1 MRCTWSGPQVE
12 CWCFFKTLYLPTY
25 IPIYSCI
32 DNVLGHIFWSFFCGT
47 MMMLLKKKLTTT
59 RAPPINLLHVF
70 TSKPITKHFRWW
82 TAIIRLV
89 KIARRLLFSHGEIVG
104 NKSSASPPLLVEFT
118 LPINWLH
125 THTKQWLRKKHYI
138 YHSCRFY
145 RPWDRHLMRPSSW
158 LGSRCRPVGQS
169 GGRQWSAI
177 SFLILSPLLV
187 LFIT

>member
-1 MRCTWSGPQVE
+1 M
-12 CWCFFKTLYLPTY
+12 
-25 IPIYSCI
+25 
-32 DNVLGHIFWSFFCGT
+32 LGHIFWSFFCGT
-47 MMMLLKKKLTTT
+47 AMMLLKKKLTTT

-145 RPWDRHLMRPSSW
+145 RPWDRHLMRPSPAW
-158 LGSRCRPVGQS
+158 LAGCSRSRLVRQS
-169 GGRQWSAI
+169 GGWQWWSVI
-177 SFLILSPLLV
+177 SFLIILSPYYC
-187 LFIT
+187 FS

>member
-1 MRCTWSGPQVE
+1 MRSTWSGPQVVA
-12 CWCFFKTLYLPTY
+12 FSKRYTY
-25 IPIYSCI
+25 VPIAYT
-32 DNVLGHIFWSFFCGT
+32 DNVLGHIFWSFFVGWWCCW
-47 MMMLLKKKLTTT
+47 KKLTTT

-145 RPWDRHLMRPSSW
+145 RPWDRHLMRPSSR
-158 LGSRCRPVGQS
+158 LGSRSRPVG
-169 GGRQWSAI
+169 
-177 SFLILSPLLV
+177 
-187 LFIT
+187 

>member
-1 MRCTWSGPQVE
+1 MIRPIS
-12 CWCFFKTLYLPTY
+12 WCFFKKLYLTTY
-25 IPIYSCI
+25 ILLYRQCAWPYFLIVFLW
-32 DNVLGHIFWSFFCGT
+32 DNDDAAE
-47 MMMLLKKKLTTT
+47 KKLTTT

-145 RPWDRHLMRPSSW
+145 RPWDRHLMRPSSR
-158 LGSRCRPVGQS
+158 LGSRSRPVGQT
-169 GGRQWSAI
+169 GGRQRSAI